1 MEDILK
7 ELEQLSQ
14 QGVDTYSLV
23 DRQRVIQLKLEFG
36 KCRAENKAEKKLLA
50 RKLKKMHA
58 EKLAII
64 RRELDEN

>member
-7 ELEQLSQ
+7 ELTALSE

-36 KCRAENKAEKKLLA
+36 KCRAE
-50 RKLKKMHA
+50 KLKKMHA

-64 RRELDEN
+64 RSELDEN